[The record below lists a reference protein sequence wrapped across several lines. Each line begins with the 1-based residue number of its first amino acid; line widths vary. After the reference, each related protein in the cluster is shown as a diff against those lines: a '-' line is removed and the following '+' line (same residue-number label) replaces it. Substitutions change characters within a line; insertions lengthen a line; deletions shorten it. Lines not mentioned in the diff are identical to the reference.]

1 MRYVLLAL
9 ALTIG
14 LVSASP
20 PNDDADTQRV
30 ARFGINAHFFNQLKK
45 QKDKQSGKM
54 HCKILLAFNQ
64 KPFIFPNSK
73 LNELNIFDMLF
84 QSFWFFFRIV

>member
-73 LNELNIFDMLF
+73 LNDIFDALSTF
-84 QSFWFFFRIV
+84 GSFFRNV